1 MDSTLDPTALAAA
14 LAVGPAPVL
23 LDVRWRLGGP
33 PGLDRYREGHLPGA
47 RFVDLDRDLA
57 RPARGTGGRHPLPDA
72 DAFEAAMRRAG
83 VDDDR
88 PVVVYDENDSMAA
101 ARAWW
106 LLRYF
111 GHEQVQVLDG
121 GYQAWLAAD
130 EPIETGPAA
139 APPPGTFTARP
150 GHLPLLDAAGA
161 ARVAREGVLLDARA
175 AERYRGEVEPVDP
188 VAGHIP
194 DAVSA
199 PTTGNLGPGGRFLDP
214 EALRARFAGLGVPAA
229 AAVPAAAPVPAAAAG
244 ARGGRGGDDRGLLRL
259 GRDRSPRGAG
269 AEPRGDPGGPLRRL
283 VVGLDHRPRP
293 PRRHRPRPPLG
304 LVRRPS
310 RSARA
315 AGSGARAS
323 PRPGSP

>member
-1 MDSTLDPTALAAA
+1 MDSTLDSTALAAA
-14 LAVGPAPVL
+14 LAVGPVPVL

-33 PGLDRYREGHLPGA
+33 PGRDRYREGHLPGA

-57 RPARGTGGRHPLPDA
+57 GPPGAGGRHPLPDA
-72 DAFEAAMRRAG
+72 GAFEAAMRRVG
-83 VDDDR
+83 VDDGR

-111 GHEQVQVLDG
+111 GHQQVQVLDG

-130 EPIETGPAA
+130 EPIESGPAP

-194 DAVSA
+194 AAVSA
-199 PTTGNLGPGGRFLDP
+199 PTTGNLSPGGHFLDP

-229 AAVPAAAPVPAAAAG
+229 PAGTPAGGAPADDVLAGEVGADGAVTTGVYCGSGVTAAHEVLALSLAGIPAALYVGSWSDWITDPARPVATGPAP
-244 ARGGRGGDDRGLLRL
+244 R
-259 GRDRSPRGAG
+259 
-269 AEPRGDPGGPLRRL
+269 
-283 VVGLDHRPRP
+283 
-293 PRRHRPRPPLG
+293 
-304 LVRRPS
+304 
-310 RSARA
+310 
-315 AGSGARAS
+315 
-323 PRPGSP
+323 

>member
-1 MDSTLDPTALAAA
+1 MALAAV

-57 RPARGTGGRHPLPDA
+57 GPPTARGAGGPGSPGAGEPEAGEPGGRHPLPDA

-83 VDDDR
+83 VDDGR
-88 PVVVYDENDSMAA
+88 PVLVYDESDSMAA

-111 GHEQVQVLDG
+111 GHQQVQVLDG

-130 EPIETGPAA
+130 EPIETGPAP
-139 APPPGTFTARP
+139 APPPGNFTARP
-150 GHLPLLDAAGA
+150 GYLPLLDAAGA
-161 ARVAREGVLLDARA
+161 ARIAREGVLLDARA

-199 PTTGNLGPGGRFLDP
+199 PTTENLGPAGRFLDP

-229 AAVPAAAPVPAAAAG
+229 AAVPAGAPAGGLRTGDVPPGDVPPGGVAADGAVTTGVYCGSGVTAAHEVLALSLAGIPAALYVG
-244 ARGGRGGDDRGLLRL
+244 SWSDWIT
-259 GRDRSPRGAG
+259 
-269 AEPRGDPGGPLRRL
+269 DP
-283 VVGLDHRPRP
+283 
-293 PRRHRPRPPLG
+293 
-304 LVRRPS
+304 
-310 RSARA
+310 ARA
-315 AGSGARAS
+315 VVTGPA
-323 PRPGSP
+323 PR

>member
-1 MDSTLDPTALAAA
+1 MDSTLEPTALAAA
-14 LAVGPAPVL
+14 LAAGPAPVL

-57 RPARGTGGRHPLPDA
+57 GPPGAGGRHPLPDSG
-72 DAFEAAMRRAG
+72 AFEAAMRRAG

-88 PVVVYDENDSMAA
+88 PVLVYDENDSVAA

-111 GHEQVQVLDG
+111 GHQQVQVLDG

-130 EPIETGPAA
+130 EPIETGPAP

-161 ARVAREGVLLDARA
+161 ARIAREGVLLDARA

-199 PTTGNLGPGGRFLDP
+199 PTTENLGPGGRFLDP
-214 EALRARFAGLGVPAA
+214 EALQARFAGLGVPAGAVA
-229 AAVPAAAPVPAAAAG
+229 ADGAVTTGVYCGSGVTAAHEVLALSLAGIPAALYVGSWSDWITDPARPVVTGPAP
-244 ARGGRGGDDRGLLRL
+244 R
-259 GRDRSPRGAG
+259 
-269 AEPRGDPGGPLRRL
+269 
-283 VVGLDHRPRP
+283 
-293 PRRHRPRPPLG
+293 
-304 LVRRPS
+304 
-310 RSARA
+310 
-315 AGSGARAS
+315 
-323 PRPGSP
+323 

>member
-1 MDSTLDPTALAAA
+1 MDSTLNPTALAAA
-14 LAVGPAPVL
+14 LALGPAPVL

-57 RPARGTGGRHPLPDA
+57 GPPGGGRPGGPGGRHPLPDA

-199 PTTGNLGPGGRFLDP
+199 PTTENLGPGGRFLDP
-214 EALRARFAGLGVPAA
+214 DALRARFAGLGVPAA
-229 AAVPAAAPVPAAAAG
+229 AAVPATASVPAAASAPAAAG
-244 ARGGRGGDDRGLLRL
+244 
-259 GRDRSPRGAG
+259 GAG
-269 AEPRGDPGGPLRRL
+269 TTG
-283 VVGLDHRPRP
+283 VYC
-293 PRRHRPRPPLG
+293 
-304 LVRRPS
+304 
-310 RSARA
+310 
-315 AGSGARAS
+315 GSGVTAAHEVLALSLAGIPAALYVGSWSDWITDPARPVVTGPA
-323 PRPGSP
+323 PR

>member
-1 MDSTLDPTALAAA
+1 VDSTLEPTALAAV
-14 LAVGPAPVL
+14 LAAGPAPVL

-57 RPARGTGGRHPLPDA
+57 GPPRVREAGGPGSSGPGGPGGRHPLPDA

-83 VDDDR
+83 VDDGR
-88 PVVVYDENDSMAA
+88 PVLVYDENDSVAA

-111 GHEQVQVLDG
+111 GHQQVQVLDG

-130 EPIETGPAA
+130 EPIETGPAP
-139 APPPGTFTARP
+139 APAPGTFTARP

-199 PTTGNLGPGGRFLDP
+199 PTTENLGPGGRFLDP

-229 AAVPAAAPVPAAAAG
+229 DGAVTTGVYCGSGVTAAHEVLALSLAGIPAALYVGSWSDWITDPARPVVTGPAPARPA
-244 ARGGRGGDDRGLLRL
+244 
-259 GRDRSPRGAG
+259 
-269 AEPRGDPGGPLRRL
+269 
-283 VVGLDHRPRP
+283 
-293 PRRHRPRPPLG
+293 
-304 LVRRPS
+304 S
-310 RSARA
+310 R
-315 AGSGARAS
+315 
-323 PRPGSP
+323 

>member
-1 MDSTLDPTALAAA
+1 MDSTLEPTALAAL
-14 LAVGPAPVL
+14 LAGGPAPVL

-47 RFVDLDRDLA
+47 RYVDLDRDLA
-57 RPARGTGGRHPLPDA
+57 GPPGTGGRHPPPDA
-72 DAFEAAMRRAG
+72 DAFQAAMRRAG

-88 PVVVYDENDSMAA
+88 PVLAYDENDSVAA

-111 GHEQVQVLDG
+111 GHQQVQVLDG

-130 EPIETGPAA
+130 EPIETGPAP

-199 PTTGNLGPGGRFLDP
+199 PTTENLGPGGRFLDP
-214 EALRARFAGLGVPAA
+214 EVLRARFAGLGVHAGGVPADGTVTTGVYCGSGVTAAHEVLALSLAGIPAA
-229 AAVPAAAPVPAAAAG
+229 LYVGSWSDWITDPA
-244 ARGGRGGDDRGLLRL
+244 
-259 GRDRSPRGAG
+259 
-269 AEPRGDPGGPLRRL
+269 RL
-283 VVGLDHRPRP
+283 VVTGP
-293 PRRHRPRPPLG
+293 
-304 LVRRPS
+304 
-310 RSARA
+310 
-315 AGSGARAS
+315 AS
-323 PRPGSP
+323 H

>member
-1 MDSTLDPTALAAA
+1 MDSTLEPTALAAA
-14 LAVGPAPVL
+14 LAAGPAPVL

-57 RPARGTGGRHPLPDA
+57 GPPGAGGRHPLPDTG
-72 DAFEAAMRRAG
+72 AFEAAMRRPG

-88 PVVVYDENDSMAA
+88 PVLVYDENDSVAA

-111 GHEQVQVLDG
+111 GHQQVQVLDG

-130 EPIETGPAA
+130 EPIETGPAP

-161 ARVAREGVLLDARA
+161 ARIAREGVLLDARA

-199 PTTGNLGPGGRFLDP
+199 PTTENLGPGGRFLDP
-214 EALRARFAGLGVPAA
+214 ETLRARFAGLGVPAGAVTADGAVTTGVYCGSGVTA
-229 AAVPAAAPVPAAAAG
+229 AHEVLALSLAGIPAALYVGSWSDWITDPARPVVTGPAP
-244 ARGGRGGDDRGLLRL
+244 R
-259 GRDRSPRGAG
+259 
-269 AEPRGDPGGPLRRL
+269 
-283 VVGLDHRPRP
+283 
-293 PRRHRPRPPLG
+293 
-304 LVRRPS
+304 
-310 RSARA
+310 
-315 AGSGARAS
+315 
-323 PRPGSP
+323 

>member
-1 MDSTLDPTALAAA
+1 
-14 LAVGPAPVL
+14 
-23 LDVRWRLGGP
+23 
-33 PGLDRYREGHLPGA
+33 
-47 RFVDLDRDLA
+47 
-57 RPARGTGGRHPLPDA
+57 
-72 DAFEAAMRRAG
+72 MRRAG
-83 VDDDR
+83 VDDGR

-111 GHEQVQVLDG
+111 GHQQVQVLDG

-130 EPIETGPAA
+130 EPIETGPAP

-199 PTTGNLGPGGRFLDP
+199 PTTENLGPGGRFLDP

-229 AAVPAAAPVPAAAAG
+229 AAAPAGAAAPAAPAGAGTTGVYCGSGVTAAHEVLALSLAGIPAALYVG
-244 ARGGRGGDDRGLLRL
+244 SWSDWITDPARPVATG
-259 GRDRSPRGAG
+259 PA
-269 AEPRGDPGGPLRRL
+269 PG
-283 VVGLDHRPRP
+283 
-293 PRRHRPRPPLG
+293 
-304 LVRRPS
+304 
-310 RSARA
+310 
-315 AGSGARAS
+315 
-323 PRPGSP
+323 

>member
-1 MDSTLDPTALAAA
+1 MDSTLEPAALAAV
-14 LAVGPAPVL
+14 LAAGPAPVL

-57 RPARGTGGRHPLPDA
+57 GPPRVRGAGGPGSSGPGGHGGPGGRHPLPDA

-88 PVVVYDENDSMAA
+88 PVLVYDENDSVAA

-111 GHEQVQVLDG
+111 GHQQVQVLDG
-121 GYQAWLAAD
+121 GYQAWVAAD
-130 EPIETGPAA
+130 EPIETGPAP
-139 APPPGTFTARP
+139 APAPGTFTARP

-214 EALRARFAGLGVPAA
+214 EALRARFAGLGVAADGAVTTGVYCGSGVTAAHEVLALSLAGIPAA
-229 AAVPAAAPVPAAAAG
+229 LYVGSWSDWITDPARPVVTGPAP
-244 ARGGRGGDDRGLLRL
+244 R
-259 GRDRSPRGAG
+259 
-269 AEPRGDPGGPLRRL
+269 
-283 VVGLDHRPRP
+283 
-293 PRRHRPRPPLG
+293 
-304 LVRRPS
+304 
-310 RSARA
+310 
-315 AGSGARAS
+315 
-323 PRPGSP
+323 

>member
-1 MDSTLDPTALAAA
+1 VDSTLEPTALAAV
-14 LAVGPAPVL
+14 LAAGPAPVL

-57 RPARGTGGRHPLPDA
+57 GPPRVREAGGPGSSGPGGHGGPGGRHPLPDA

-83 VDDDR
+83 VDDGR
-88 PVVVYDENDSMAA
+88 PVLVYDENDSVAA

-111 GHEQVQVLDG
+111 GHQQVQVLDG

-130 EPIETGPAA
+130 EPIETGPVP
-139 APPPGTFTARP
+139 APAPGTFTARP

-175 AERYRGEVEPVDP
+175 AERYRGEAEPVDP

-199 PTTGNLGPGGRFLDP
+199 PTTENLGPGGRFLDL

-229 AAVPAAAPVPAAAAG
+229 DGAVTTGVYCGSGVTAAHEVLALSLAGIPAALYVGSWSDWITDPA
-244 ARGGRGGDDRGLLRL
+244 RPLVT
-259 GRDRSPRGAG
+259 
-269 AEPRGDPGGPLRRL
+269 GPA
-283 VVGLDHRPRP
+283 
-293 PRRHRPRPPLG
+293 
-304 LVRRPS
+304 S
-310 RSARA
+310 R
-315 AGSGARAS
+315 
-323 PRPGSP
+323 

>member
-1 MDSTLDPTALAAA
+1 
-14 LAVGPAPVL
+14 
-23 LDVRWRLGGP
+23 
-33 PGLDRYREGHLPGA
+33 
-47 RFVDLDRDLA
+47 
-57 RPARGTGGRHPLPDA
+57 
-72 DAFEAAMRRAG
+72 MRRAG
-83 VDDDR
+83 VDDGR

-111 GHEQVQVLDG
+111 GHQQVQVLDG

-130 EPIETGPAA
+130 EPIETGPAP

-199 PTTGNLGPGGRFLDP
+199 PTTENLGPGGRFLDP

-229 AAVPAAAPVPAAAAG
+229 AAAPAAAGAPAAAAAPAAAG
-244 ARGGRGGDDRGLLRL
+244 
-259 GRDRSPRGAG
+259 GAG
-269 AEPRGDPGGPLRRL
+269 TTG
-283 VVGLDHRPRP
+283 VYC
-293 PRRHRPRPPLG
+293 
-304 LVRRPS
+304 
-310 RSARA
+310 
-315 AGSGARAS
+315 GSGVTAAHEVLALSLAGIPAALYVGSWSDWITDPARPVATG
-323 PRPGSP
+323 PAPG

>member
-14 LAVGPAPVL
+14 LAVGPVPVL

-57 RPARGTGGRHPLPDA
+57 GARRPGPGDRGRHPLPDA

-83 VDDDR
+83 VDDGR

-111 GHEQVQVLDG
+111 GHQQVQVLDG

-130 EPIETGPAA
+130 EPIETGPAP

-199 PTTGNLGPGGRFLDP
+199 PTTENLGPGGRFLDP

-229 AAVPAAAPVPAAAAG
+229 PAASAGRLPAA
-244 ARGGRGGDDRGLLRL
+244 
-259 GRDRSPRGAG
+259 
-269 AEPRGDPGGPLRRL
+269 GP
-283 VVGLDHRPRP
+283 
-293 PRRHRPRPPLG
+293 
-304 LVRRPS
+304 
-310 RSARA
+310 
-315 AGSGARAS
+315 SGARPATS
-323 PRPGSP
+323 RRTGR

>member
-1 MDSTLDPTALAAA
+1 
-14 LAVGPAPVL
+14 
-23 LDVRWRLGGP
+23 
-33 PGLDRYREGHLPGA
+33 
-47 RFVDLDRDLA
+47 
-57 RPARGTGGRHPLPDA
+57 
-72 DAFEAAMRRAG
+72 MRRAG
-83 VDDDR
+83 VDDGR

-111 GHEQVQVLDG
+111 GHQQVQVLDG

-130 EPIETGPAA
+130 EPIETGPAP

-199 PTTGNLGPGGRFLDP
+199 PTTENLGPGGRFLDP

-229 AAVPAAAPVPAAAAG
+229 TGGAAAPGAAGGAAGAAAAG
-244 ARGGRGGDDRGLLRL
+244 AVTTG
-259 GRDRSPRGAG
+259 
-269 AEPRGDPGGPLRRL
+269 
-283 VVGLDHRPRP
+283 VYC
-293 PRRHRPRPPLG
+293 
-304 LVRRPS
+304 
-310 RSARA
+310 
-315 AGSGARAS
+315 GSGVTAAHEVLALSLAGIPAALYVGSWSDWITDPARPVVTG
-323 PRPGSP
+323 PR

>member
-1 MDSTLDPTALAAA
+1 VDSTLEPAALAAL
-14 LAVGPAPVL
+14 LAAGPAPVL

-57 RPARGTGGRHPLPDA
+57 GPPRVREAGGPGSSGPGGPGGRHPLPDA

-88 PVVVYDENDSMAA
+88 PVLVYDENDSMAA

-111 GHEQVQVLDG
+111 GHQQVQVLDG

-130 EPIETGPAA
+130 EPIESGPAP

-199 PTTGNLGPGGRFLDP
+199 PTTENLGPGGRFLDP

-229 AAVPAAAPVPAAAAG
+229 DGAAAHGAAAAG
-244 ARGGRGGDDRGLLRL
+244 AVTTG
-259 GRDRSPRGAG
+259 
-269 AEPRGDPGGPLRRL
+269 
-283 VVGLDHRPRP
+283 VYC
-293 PRRHRPRPPLG
+293 
-304 LVRRPS
+304 
-310 RSARA
+310 
-315 AGSGARAS
+315 GSGVTAAHEVLALSLAGIPAALYVGSWSDWITDPARPVVTGAA
-323 PRPGSP
+323 PR

>member
-1 MDSTLDPTALAAA
+1 VDSTLEPAALAAT
-14 LAVGPAPVL
+14 LAAGPAPVL

-57 RPARGTGGRHPLPDA
+57 GPPGAGVPRAGGSGGRHPLPDA

-83 VDDDR
+83 VDDGR
-88 PVVVYDENDSMAA
+88 PVVVYDENDSTAA

-111 GHEQVQVLDG
+111 GHQQVQVLDG
-121 GYQAWLAAD
+121 GYQTWLAAD
-130 EPIETGPAA
+130 EPIETGPAP

-161 ARVAREGVLLDARA
+161 ARIAREGVLLDARA

-199 PTTGNLGPGGRFLDP
+199 PTTENLGPAGRFLDP
-214 EALRARFAGLGVPAA
+214 EALRARFARLGVPAA
-229 AAVPAAAPVPAAAAG
+229 SAETAGADGVPAGDVPPGGVAADGAVTTGVYCGSGVTAAHEVLALSLSGIPAALYVG
-244 ARGGRGGDDRGLLRL
+244 SWSDWITDPAR
-259 GRDRSPRGAG
+259 PVAT
-269 AEPRGDPGGPLRRL
+269 GPAP
-283 VVGLDHRPRP
+283 H
-293 PRRHRPRPPLG
+293 
-304 LVRRPS
+304 
-310 RSARA
+310 
-315 AGSGARAS
+315 
-323 PRPGSP
+323 